1 MAPGGIND
9 VNDALESSIRALM
22 NPRGVKKVL
31 SVEGTLQS
39 GDAVNA
45 LHQRVS
51 VSSYGRDINEMQQEL
66 SKIEDDEER
75 QRAYNGLREIIHNLG
90 REPDPAHLIAFV
102 KNMVD
107 KMKTAPEILPFVF
120 ATAGALVEVKINV
133 EPWINTLVSINDSDA
148 EMAFL
153 HESRSILNDER
164 LSDEEKNKAVSEKIL
179 AVRSSL
185 KLVG

>member
-22 NPRGVKKVL
+22 NPRGVKRVL
-31 SVEGTLQS
+31 SVEGTLQT

-45 LHQRVS
+45 LQPRVS

-66 SKIEDDEER
+66 SKIEDEEER
-75 QRAYNGLREIIHNLG
+75 QRAYKGLREIIHNLG
-90 REPDPAHLIAFV
+90 REPNPARLIAFV
-102 KNMVD
+102 RDMVE

-148 EMAFL
+148 EMVFL
-153 HESRSILNDER
+153 KESRSILNKNR
-164 LSDEEKNKAVSEKIL
+164 LTEAEKSKAVADMIL
-179 AVRSSL
+179 SARS
-185 KLVG
+185 KHRLVG